1 MKKRITIKVG
11 SNILTK
17 PDGNLDF
24 TRMSSLVDQI
34 VELHK
39 RGFEIVLV
47 SSGAVA
53 SGRGEM
59 HMDASGLDE
68 VSARQLFSA
77 VGQAKLMN
85 RYFELFRND
94 GIFCGQV
101 LTTKENFLTQDHYD
115 NQKRC
120 VEVMLA
126 NGVVP
131 IINENDAVSVTEL
144 MFTDNDELSGLIAQM
159 VGAEKLIILS
169 NVDGIFDGDPAN
181 PQSRVIAEIHPSD
194 SVENFISKEKSS
206 FGRGGM
212 FSKCS
217 VARKIA
223 ESGIPVVIA
232 NGRRENI
239 LLNLFDDPKNTVCT
253 RFLSA

>member
-1 MKKRITIKVG
+1 M
-11 SNILTK
+11 TK
-17 PDGNLDF
+17 PDGNVDF
-24 TRMSSLVDQI
+24 TRMSALVDQI
-34 VELHK
+34 VELRK
-39 RGFEIVLV
+39 RGIEVILV

-59 HMDASGLDE
+59 RIDASALDD

-131 IINENDAVSVTEL
+131 IVNENDTVSVTEL
-144 MFTDNDELSGLIAQM
+144 MFTDNDELSGLMAQM
-159 VGAEKLIILS
+159 VGADALVILS
-169 NVDGIFDGDPAN
+169 NVGGILDGDPAD
-181 PQSRVIAEIHPSD
+181 PASRVIPEIRPGD
-194 SVENFISKEKSS
+194 EIEKFISKAKSS
-206 FGRGGM
+206 LGRGGM
-212 FSKCS
+212 GSKCS
-217 VARKIA
+217 VARQIA
-223 ESGIPVVIA
+223 ASGIPVIIA
-232 NGRRENI
+232 DGRIENI
-239 LLNLFDDPKNTVCT
+239 LLKIFDDPEHAVCT
-253 RFLSA
+253 RFLTAS